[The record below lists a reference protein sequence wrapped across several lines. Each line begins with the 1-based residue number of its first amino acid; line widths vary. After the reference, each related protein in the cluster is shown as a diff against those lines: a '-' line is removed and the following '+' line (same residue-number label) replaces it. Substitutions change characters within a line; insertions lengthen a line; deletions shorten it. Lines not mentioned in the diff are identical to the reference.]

1 VLKKTVADANAEA
14 AKAKDIEAETSRAD
28 KKRIVQLEEMLVK
41 NEEVLLRFL
50 SILFL
55 EAQITISDIYYRL
68 ITGSRWNSM
77 ILNKPLTR

>member
-1 VLKKTVADANAEA
+1 MLKKTVADANAEA

-41 NEEVLLRFL
+41 KEEVLLRFL

-55 EAQITISDIYYRL
+55 EAQITIL
-68 ITGSRWNSM
+68 
-77 ILNKPLTR
+77 K